1 MEEQKRIIAE
11 EEAQALETPIDAR
24 IHKVEVPPESTL
36 EFDAKVLK
44 LQQQFP
50 VFASREDAE
59 YFSMLPLSRQ
69 DSIAVLQRARE
80 IQMESEK
87 ENESWMKQSLSL
99 K

>member
-1 MEEQKRIIAE
+1 MEEQKRKIAE
-11 EEAQALETPIDAR
+11 EEAQAIETPLDAR
-24 IHKVEVPPESTL
+24 IHRVEVPSESTL
-36 EFDAKVLK
+36 EFDAKVIK

-50 VFASREDAE
+50 VFASHEDAE

-80 IQMESEK
+80 IQLEGEK
-87 ENESWMKQSLSL
+87 EKESWMNQSVSL